1 MIKSIDSNNNI
12 LRVPNIYKYIGE
24 KGEHNILKNIHTECG
39 EHEDSRNSELNISHC
54 LIKRKNKLK
63 LFVMNLA

>member
-1 MIKSIDSNNNI
+1 MNAM
-12 LRVPNIYKYIGE
+12 
-24 KGEHNILKNIHTECG
+24 LKNIHTEYG
-39 EHEDSRNSELNISHC
+39 KMQDSQNSELNISHC